1 MSEFSKYHRSSK
13 LFWGLILIVLGG
25 LVLLRNFGYLE
36 YDIVRFWPVLLI
48 IWGIK
53 KLFD

>member
-1 MSEFSKYHRSSK
+1 MTEIFKYHRSHK
-13 LFWGLILIVLGG
+13 LFWGMVLIVLGG
-25 LVLLRNFGYLE
+25 LILLRNFGYLE
-36 YDIVRFWPVLLI
+36 YNIVRFWPVLLI